1 LKESEKKRRKVMK
14 QRFVLFILVIA
25 SLIATQCGGTPPA
38 TEAPTATEVPPTEA
52 PPTEAPTATEVP
64 PTEAPPTEAPTATEV
79 PPTEAPTATEVPPT
93 EAPAATE
100 APPTEVPVTLDG
112 QSLLQERC
120 TVCHDLGRVERSEK
134 TEEEWKATVE
144 RMVGKG
150 AQLDEAEQEV
160 LIKYLAETYPKAAEV
175 PPTEAPATLDGQSLL
190 QERCTVCH
198 DLGRVERSKKTEEEW
213 KATVERMVGKG
224 AQLDEAEQELVIK
237 YLAETY
243 PK

>member
-1 LKESEKKRRKVMK
+1 MKR
-14 QRFVLFILVIA
+14 QLAVLMVVIV
-25 SLIATQCGGTPPA
+25 SLISVQCGGTPPA
-38 TEAPTATEVPPTEA
+38 TEVPTPTEPVATEA
-52 PPTEAPTATEVP
+52 PA
-64 PTEAPPTEAPTATEV
+64 TEAPTATEV
-79 PPTEAPTATEVPPT
+79 PPTEAPTATEVPAT
-93 EAPAATE
+93 EAPAI
-100 APPTEVPVTLDG
+100 LDG

-150 AQLDEAEQEV
+150 AQLDEAEQELV
-160 LIKYLAETYPKAAEV
+160 IKYLAETYPKTTEV
-175 PPTEAPATLDGQSLL
+175 PPTEEPATLDGQSLL

-198 DLGRVERSKKTEEEW
+198 DLGRVERAKKTEEEW
-213 KATVERMVGKG
+213 MATVERMVGKG
-224 AQLDEAEQELVIK
+224 AQLDEAEQELLIK